1 VDEGCCR
8 NVKRI
13 FDPVHHFIELEPG
26 EARLLDLAPM
36 QRLRRLRQLG
46 LAYLAFPSAE
56 HSRFSHALGALAMG
70 TRAYDS
76 LIRYADGDSAAERAY
91 ERRLLRCALLLH
103 DIGHGPFSH
112 ACEAVLGVRHELRTQ
127 EILALP
133 PMREGIE
140 TLEIDPADVL
150 ALIAGDP
157 NARYPALRELVSGPN
172 LDADR
177 MDYLLRDAYFTG
189 VASGRYDADQ
199 LVASLRRFER
209 DGTNVIGIDARGVRA
224 LESFVVA
231 RYMMFASVYFHH
243 TTRMFE
249 RILQDVMRELWPDPH
264 RLDPVDEFLRW
275 DDFRVLNELR
285 DRESEAARA
294 LRERIR
300 IYALAAEFNADSDQ
314 NAFLA
319 CDAALREM
327 YGDDAI
333 WADEQSQVM
342 HRLPLGADPGRPT
355 VWVGT
360 ASGLVDAREVSDVI
374 AKLSGKAYWRKLFVR
389 RDRVDVHAARKV
401 CAEIIARYRRNG

>member
-1 VDEGCCR
+1 
-8 NVKRI
+8 VKRI

-46 LAYLAFPSAE
+46 LAYFAFPAAE
-56 HSRFSHALGALAMG
+56 HSRFTHALGALAMG
-70 TRAYDS
+70 TRAFDG
-76 LIRYADGDSAAERAY
+76 LIRHAGGMRPERDY
-91 ERRLLRCALLLH
+91 ERRLVRTALLLH
-103 DIGHGPFSH
+103 DVGHGPFSH
-112 ACEAVLGVRHELRTQ
+112 ACEAVLGIPHEARTR

-133 PMREGIE
+133 EMRAGIE
-140 TLEIDPADVL
+140 ALDIDPADVL
-150 ALIAGDP
+150 ALIVGDP
-157 NARYPALRELVSGPN
+157 RTRYPALRELVSGPN

-189 VASGRYDADQ
+189 VVSGRYDADQ
-199 LVASLRRFER
+199 LVASLRLFER
-209 DGTNVIGIDARGVRA
+209 DGVPVLGIDSRGVVA

-243 TTRMFE
+243 TTRLFE
-249 RILQDVMRELWPDPH
+249 RILQEALHDLWPNP
-264 RLDPVDEFLRW
+264 RVLDPIDEFLRW

-285 DRESEAARA
+285 DSESEAARA

-300 IYALAAEFNADSDQ
+300 IYGLAAEFNAGDDLRAYS
-314 NAFLA
+314 A
-319 CDAALREM
+319 CETALRERF
-327 YGDDAI
+327 GADAV

-342 HRLPLGADPGRPT
+342 HRLPLGAAKGAT

-360 ASGLVDAREVSDVI
+360 ASGLVDARDASDLI

-389 RDRVDVHAARKV
+389 RDRADMHEARAL
-401 CAEIIARYRRNG
+401 CAEIIAALR